1 MDGKWVLLPA
11 TRGDVPT
18 TYSRWVFA
26 TMSSEGEGE
35 AEAEAE
41 GEGEGEGEG
50 TSGGLTFGVRVH
62 RFRFGRV
69 RELGLR
75 A

>member
-26 TMSSEGEGE
+26 TMSSE
-35 AEAEAE
+35 AEA
-41 GEGEGEGEG
+41 EG